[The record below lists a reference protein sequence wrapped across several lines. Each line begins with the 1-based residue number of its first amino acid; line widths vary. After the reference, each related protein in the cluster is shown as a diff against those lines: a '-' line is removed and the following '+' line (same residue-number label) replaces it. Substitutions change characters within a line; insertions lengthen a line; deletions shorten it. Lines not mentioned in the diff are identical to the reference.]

1 MPEEMD
7 SRADWRL
14 ARPRQAARYIGRA
27 LTLHCPNCG
36 GGPVLLGW
44 FHLRVRCG
52 NCGVRLE
59 RGEHD
64 YFSGS
69 ILLSYSIGTLVFAIV
84 LGIMIVASGPV
95 VPWTAIEI
103 VLVSMILLFP
113 IVFFPFSKLLWL
125 SADLI
130 MRPVTAEELE
140 WHRSAESQ
148 WSTERHAPTDS
159 VKRRG

>member
-14 ARPRQAARYIGRA
+14 ARPRQALRYIGRA
-27 LTLHCPNCG
+27 FRLRCPNCG
-36 GGPVLLGW
+36 GGPVMRDW
-44 FHLRVRCG
+44 FHLLVRCG

-84 LGIMIVASGPV
+84 LAIMILASWPI

-103 VLVSMILLFP
+103 VLVAMILLFP

-130 MRPVTAEELE
+130 MRPVSPEELE
-140 WHRSAESQ
+140 WHRSTEAQ